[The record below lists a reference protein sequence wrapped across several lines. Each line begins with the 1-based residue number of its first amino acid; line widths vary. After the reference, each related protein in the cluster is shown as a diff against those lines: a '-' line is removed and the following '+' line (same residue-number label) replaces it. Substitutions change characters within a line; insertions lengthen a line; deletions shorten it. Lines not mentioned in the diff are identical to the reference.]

1 MCVCG
6 RGEDASGAPKAPKV
20 HVPAGAAM
28 VVVDNVPVSCG
39 RMAEQIDNEAID
51 LEIMQ
56 HDLQENTARL
66 VR

>member
-1 MCVCG
+1 
-6 RGEDASGAPKAPKV
+6 
-20 HVPAGAAM
+20 VPAGAAM